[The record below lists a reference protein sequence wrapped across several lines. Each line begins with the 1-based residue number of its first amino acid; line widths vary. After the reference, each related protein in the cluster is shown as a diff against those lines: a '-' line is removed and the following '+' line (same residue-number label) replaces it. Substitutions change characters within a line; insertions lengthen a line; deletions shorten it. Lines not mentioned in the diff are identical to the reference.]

1 MMERYFNGL
10 TEEEE
15 KRKHE
20 LLSMDIKDIAKL
32 IRKELKKEFGKDIKF
47 SVTIHRYSGGQSLNI
62 KIKQVNKNLLITQKD
77 FDNIYGKYN
86 DVNAFDY
93 DPSYYD
99 MISKEFNKETKQY
112 YFIKEEVL
120 RKIKTIGNM
129 YNYDYSCSMVDY
141 FDVNYYLHVGGNKVE
156 VI

>member
-1 MMERYFNGL
+1 M
-10 TEEEE
+10 
-15 KRKHE
+15 
-20 LLSMDIKDIAKL
+20 
-32 IRKELKKEFGKDIKF
+32 
-47 SVTIHRYSGGQSLNI
+47 
-62 KIKQVNKNLLITQKD
+62 ITQKD
-77 FDNIYGKYN
+77 FDKIYGKYN
-86 DVNAFDY
+86 DVNAYNDY

-120 RKIKTIGNM
+120 RKIKAIGNM
-129 YNYDYSCSMVDY
+129 YNYNYSCSMVDY